1 MSKFL
6 SIIENTVSENKLALP
21 PEDEALKDIDRK
33 KKNKETLSPQEK
45 ELDKLNSLVLKKAKD
60 RLKKQLA
67 TEEEDQVAQE
77 PSTEPETA
85 TQVLS
90 PEGEVFYVDQIK
102 KALFVDLDNVE
113 LTSSEK
119 EVITH
124 DVTPENA
131 KKVAEVLQK
140 IISDFGLGA

>member
-6 SIIENTVSENKLALP
+6 SVIENLASKKKLALP

-33 KKNKETLSPQEK
+33 KKSKEILSPQEK
-45 ELDKLNSLVLKKAKD
+45 ELDRLNSLVLKKAKD

-113 LTSSEK
+113 LTASEK
-119 EVITH
+119 DIITH
-124 DVTPENA
+124 DVTPQNA

>member
-6 SIIENTVSENKLALP
+6 SVIENLASKKKLALP

-33 KKNKETLSPQEK
+33 KKNKEILSPQEK

-67 TEEEDQVAQE
+67 TEEEDTVAQE
-77 PSTEPETA
+77 PSTDPSPVTD
-85 TQVLS
+85 VLS
-90 PEGEVFYVDQIK
+90 PEGEVYYVDQIK
-102 KALFVDLDNVE
+102 KALFVDLDNVD
-113 LTSSEK
+113 LSSAEK
-119 EVITH
+119 EIITH

-131 KKVAEVLQK
+131 KKVAETLQK
-140 IISDFGLGA
+140 IIDDFGL

>member
-21 PEDEALKDIDRK
+21 PE
-33 KKNKETLSPQEK
+33 
-45 ELDKLNSLVLKKAKD
+45 
-60 RLKKQLA
+60 
-67 TEEEDQVAQE
+67 
-77 PSTEPETA
+77 
-85 TQVLS
+85 
-90 PEGEVFYVDQIK
+90 EVFYVDQIK

-119 EVITH
+119 EMITH